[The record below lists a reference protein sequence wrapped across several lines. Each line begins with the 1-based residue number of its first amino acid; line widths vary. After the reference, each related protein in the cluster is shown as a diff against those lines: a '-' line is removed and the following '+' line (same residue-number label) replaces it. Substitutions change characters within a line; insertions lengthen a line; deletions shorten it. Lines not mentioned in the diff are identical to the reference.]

1 MSGSKYK
8 DEFRQIGL
16 RVAYFRKQKG
26 YTQESFAEKMGVGVS
41 YIGSIEAPGDF
52 RKISLSTLFRVA
64 EALEVPAYKLL
75 QFD

>member
-1 MSGSKYK
+1 MDKAKYQN
-8 DEFRQIGL
+8 DFRQVGL

-52 RKISLSTLFRVA
+52 RKISLTTLFRVA
-64 EALEVPAYKLL
+64 EALGVPAYKLL

>member
-1 MSGSKYK
+1 MSSTKYQN
-8 DEFRQIGL
+8 DFRQIGL

-52 RKISLSTLFRVA
+52 RKISLTTLFRVA
-64 EALEVPAYKLL
+64 EALEIEPHKLL
-75 QFD
+75 MFD